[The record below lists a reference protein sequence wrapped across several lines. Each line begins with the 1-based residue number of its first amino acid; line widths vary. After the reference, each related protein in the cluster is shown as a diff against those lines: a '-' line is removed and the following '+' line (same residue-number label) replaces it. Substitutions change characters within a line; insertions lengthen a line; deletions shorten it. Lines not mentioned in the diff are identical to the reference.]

1 MKSLEPPDL
10 HHLNAAEGWLG
21 LGNAVEARRELEK
34 IAPEMRQH
42 PEVLRLEYHL
52 HERAKQWEHAAETAQ
67 QLCRLFPETAFGW
80 IHFAYALHELKR
92 TREAY
97 DALLP
102 VVNRFPEEH
111 VILFNLAC
119 YSCQMGRLEEARVW
133 LDRAMALAGPETI
146 KEMALGDP
154 DLQAMRAEIE
164 RM

>member
-1 MKSLEPPDL
+1 MKSLEPPDS

-21 LGNAVEARRELEK
+21 LGNAVEAQREFEK
-34 IAPEMRQH
+34 IAPDMRHH

-52 HERAKQWEHAAETAQ
+52 HERTKQWEHAAETAQ
-67 QLCRLFPETAFGW
+67 RLCQSFPETAFGW
-80 IHFAYALHELKR
+80 IHLAYALHELKR

-97 DALLP
+97 DVLLP

-111 VILFNLAC
+111 VILYNLAC

-146 KEMALGDP
+146 KQMALGDS